1 MSLRPFNSVSG
12 ISVGNNY
19 NVIDANGN
27 VTSNSLT
34 VASLANLGPIGNVTI
49 TGGSAGQAIVTDGNG
64 NLSFSTATSNSAAPM
79 PYYVP
84 TGESFT
90 VPLNFQGLFA
100 QPIEIDGVLEV
111 NGSLIE
117 VISIHNSNVTE
128 IVFNDGNGYTSNAGF
143 TFGQASGNLN
153 IPGNIIVSTGATIG
167 NVIIGAAS
175 SNISNANVV
184 TANLFS
190 GNGNS
195 LSSIQG
201 ANVAGQ
207 VANALVAGTVYTN
220 AQPNITSV
228 GTLTGLTSTGTVN
241 LTGASNVSLG
251 PVGNVKVTGGT
262 SGQVIQTDGAGNL
275 SFATV
280 STAGLANG
288 TSNIQVLLSSNIT
301 FSSAGNANVVV
312 ITGSGAN
319 ITGTANVSGNL
330 SAGNVDAGNLLTATY
345 VTGTLTTAAQPNIT
359 SVGTL
364 TSLDVSGTVTA
375 ANITANT
382 GVFTGNGSGLNSI
395 AGANVTGN
403 VGNALNAYA
412 VAGANVS
419 GQVANAL
426 VAGTVYTNAQPNIT
440 SVGTLTGLT
449 VSGDILPSANIT
461 YNLGSPTQKFKDIY
475 LSGNSIILGTQTI
488 SSNAGGI
495 DLTGALSGNG
505 SGLSNITGANV
516 TGAVAYATTANAVA
530 GANVSGQVANALVAG
545 TVYTNAQPNITS
557 VGTLSSLVV
566 SGNIQSNA
574 NVITDNILG
583 LTGALTITSGG
594 TNTNINLKPNGT
606 GNIDANST
614 YITNVL
620 NPTNN
625 QDAATKAY
633 VDQQITTG
641 ITYHQPVNAATTTTL
656 AIATGGT
663 TAYNQ
668 PNGAANGIGAY
679 ISTTGT
685 FSLIDT
691 ANIAVA
697 NSRIL
702 VKDESNA
709 AWNGVYNYTNAT
721 HITRTID
728 ADQYGADS
736 AESFSINDY
745 FFTLQ
750 GNVNLGTAFVV
761 SAPAG
766 TITFGTS
773 NITFATFSTSL
784 VYSNG
789 VGLALNGTQFS
800 IANTAVSAGSYG
812 AGDSIAT
819 FTVNQQGQLTAAANV
834 AVTANAANLT
844 GTVLN
849 ATVVTSSLTSVGT
862 LGNLAVTSNITAGN
876 VNANTGNFS
885 ANVTAAFFIG
895 NGSQLTGI
903 SGGASISNGNS
914 NVNIATANGNV
925 TIAAAGNTTMTVTG
939 TGANIAGTANVTG
952 QYITTL
958 ATGTAPL
965 VVTSTT
971 VVANLNANALQGST
985 PTSANTA
992 NTIALR
998 DASGNLSANFFIGN
1012 GSQLTGISG
1021 GGASISNGNSNVNI
1035 ATANGNV
1042 TLTAVGNTT
1051 MTVTGTGVNVAGI
1064 LNATGALV
1072 IGSASGGN
1080 LTGANVISANTGN
1093 FSANVTASYFLG
1105 NGSQLTGISV
1115 SSNSIFNGNSNV
1127 SIATANGDITMSAVG
1142 NANVVVVTGTGVNV
1156 AGTLNTTGT
1165 LTIGAATGGNITGAN
1180 VISANTG
1187 NFSANVTAAYFLGN
1201 GSQLTGIGVA
1211 SIANGNS
1218 NVNIATANG
1227 NVTIAAVGNTT
1238 MTITGTGANI
1248 SGYANVTGNIS
1259 AGNINAGNLL
1269 TANYSTAV
1277 LTTAAQPNITST
1289 GTLTSLN
1296 VSGTSNLGPVSN
1308 VTITGGTANYALIT
1322 DGAGNLSWAAQSGG
1336 NAANVTVDNFTGNG
1350 VQTIFT
1356 LSTTPI
1362 GINQTS
1368 VNYNGA
1374 TVLRTDYTLANANIT
1389 FSSAPANGSYI
1400 EVTTINLTSGGGGSS
1415 LTIQDEGSNLTTTA
1429 SLINFVGNGIA
1440 ATNVGNSVTVTVNT
1454 GGGTSA
1460 AAAVGYSLIF
1470 GG

>member
-19 NVIDANGN
+19 AVIDANGN

-201 ANVAGQ
+201 ANVVGQ
-207 VANALVAGTVYTN
+207 VGNALVAGTVYTN

-475 LSGNSIILGTQTI
+475 LSGNSIILGAQTI

-583 LTGALTITSGG
+583 LAGALTITSGG

-736 AESFSINDY
+736 TESFSINDY

-761 SAPAG
+761 SAPTG

-903 SGGASISNGNS
+903 SSGSTSSIS
-914 NVNIATANGNV
+914 
-925 TIAAAGNTTMTVTG
+925 
-939 TGANIAGTANVTG
+939 
-952 QYITTL
+952 
-958 ATGTAPL
+958 
-965 VVTSTT
+965 
-971 VVANLNANALQGST
+971 
-985 PTSANTA
+985 
-992 NTIALR
+992 
-998 DASGNLSANFFIGN
+998 
-1012 GSQLTGISG
+1012 
-1021 GGASISNGNSNVNI
+1021 
-1035 ATANGNV
+1035 
-1042 TLTAVGNTT
+1042 
-1051 MTVTGTGVNVAGI
+1051 
-1064 LNATGALV
+1064 
-1072 IGSASGGN
+1072 
-1080 LTGANVISANTGN
+1080 
-1093 FSANVTASYFLG
+1093 
-1105 NGSQLTGISV
+1105 
-1115 SSNSIFNGNSNV
+1115 
-1127 SIATANGDITMSAVG
+1127 
-1142 NANVVVVTGTGVNV
+1142 
-1156 AGTLNTTGT
+1156 
-1165 LTIGAATGGNITGAN
+1165 
-1180 VISANTG
+1180 
-1187 NFSANVTAAYFLGN
+1187 
-1201 GSQLTGIGVA
+1201 
-1211 SIANGNS
+1211 NGNS

-1322 DGAGNLSWAAQSGG
+1322 DGSGVLSWTAMPSTAT
-1336 NAANVTVDNFTGNG
+1336 VTVDNFTGNG
-1350 VQTIFT
+1350 VQTAFI
-1356 LSTTPI
+1356 LSTTPAS
-1362 GINQTS
+1362 INQTS

-1374 TVLRTDYTLANANIT
+1374 TVLRSDYTLLGSTIT
-1389 FSSAPANGSYI
+1389 FSSAPANGSLLEI
-1400 EVTTINLTSGGGGSS
+1400 TTINGKTTGA
-1415 LTIQDEGSNLTTTA
+1415 NLTTTSATTVLNNA
-1429 SLINFVGNGIA
+1429 SGSGKCLKVNTLNVANYGA
-1440 ATNVGNSVTVTVNT
+1440 AAANVTVAWYNAANVGGTAFAIAGNVTVPVGGTVTVIQKNT
-1454 GGGTSA
+1454 QYYLEENNSLGATAGTA
-1460 AAAVGYSLIF
+1460 NTLIVTCSYEDIS
-1470 GG
+1470 